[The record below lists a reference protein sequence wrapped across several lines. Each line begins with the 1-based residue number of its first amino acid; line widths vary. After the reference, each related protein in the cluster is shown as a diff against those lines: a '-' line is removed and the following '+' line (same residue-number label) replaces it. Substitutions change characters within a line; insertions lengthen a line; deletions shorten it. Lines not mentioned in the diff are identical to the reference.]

1 LQEAVWATDLAGLPP
16 PRRGKVRDVYDL
28 GETLLLVATD
38 RLSAYDHV
46 LRPAIPG
53 KGKVLTQ
60 LSTFW
65 FGRLGDSVPN
75 HLLATDPAD
84 FPAAVRPH
92 AALLA
97 GRAVLVRKTAVV
109 PFECVARGYL
119 AGSGYR
125 EYRQSGRVC
134 GIELPPGLVLASRLP
149 RPIFTPATKAA
160 TGHDENV
167 DFATFA
173 KEAAAAAE
181 SAPEEVA
188 AGGTAGT
195 VAAGTAVG
203 EATFPERLRDLTLLL
218 YERAAARAAER
229 DLILADTKFEFG
241 LLPAGAAGGGDGR
254 RGTMGGA
261 GSAGSGPPLTD
272 RLLLIDEALTPD
284 SSRYWDVAHW
294 RPGEEPASFDKQFVR
309 NWLDASGWDHQSP
322 PPELPPDV
330 VLGTRDRYVEAFRRL
345 TGREPDL

>member
-1 LQEAVWATDLAGLPP
+1 DLAGLPP

-84 FPAAVRPH
+84 FPAVLRPH

-97 GRAVLVRKTAVV
+97 GRAVLVRKTDVV
-109 PFECVARGYL
+109 PCECVARGYL
-119 AGSGYR
+119 AGSGFR

-134 GIELPPGLVLASRLP
+134 GIELPPGLALASRLP
-149 RPIFTPATKAA
+149 GPIFTPATKAE

-173 KEAAAAAE
+173 SGAIAATGEPAAAAD

-188 AGGTAGT
+188 AGGTA
-195 VAAGTAVG
+195 AAL
-203 EATFPERLRDLTLLL
+203 PERLRDLTLSL
-218 YERAAARAAER
+218 YERGAARAA
-229 DLILADTKFEFG
+229 
-241 LLPAGAAGGGDGR
+241 
-254 RGTMGGA
+254 
-261 GSAGSGPPLTD
+261 
-272 RLLLIDEALTPD
+272 
-284 SSRYWDVAHW
+284 
-294 RPGEEPASFDKQFVR
+294 
-309 NWLDASGWDHQSP
+309 
-322 PPELPPDV
+322 
-330 VLGTRDRYVEAFRRL
+330 
-345 TGREPDL
+345 

>member
-1 LQEAVWATDLAGLPP
+1 LQEAVWATELSGLPP

-28 GETLLLVATD
+28 GETLLLVASD

-84 FPAAVRPH
+84 FPAEVRPH
-92 AALLA
+92 TALLA

-119 AGSGYR
+119 AGSGFR
-125 EYRQSGRVC
+125 EYRQSGSVC
-134 GIELPPGLVLASRLP
+134 GIELPPGLALASRLP

-173 KEAAAAAE
+173 RGVIAATGDAAL
-181 SAPEEVA
+181 
-188 AGGTAGT
+188 
-195 VAAGTAVG
+195 
-203 EATFPERLRDLTLLL
+203 PERLRDLTLSL
-218 YERAAARAAER
+218 YDRAAARAAER

-241 LLPAGAAGGGDGR
+241 LLPGAGAVGGGEGAGGGGEGR
-254 RGTMGGA
+254 IGKAGGA
-261 GSAGSGPPLTD
+261 GSANGGTALAD